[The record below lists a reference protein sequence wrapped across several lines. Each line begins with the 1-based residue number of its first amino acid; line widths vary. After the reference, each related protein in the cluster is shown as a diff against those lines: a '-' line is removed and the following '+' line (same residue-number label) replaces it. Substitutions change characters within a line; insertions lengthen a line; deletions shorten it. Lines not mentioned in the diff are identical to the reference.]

1 MGTPKFAVP
10 ILHELNKSSDKIVA
24 VYSQPAQK
32 AKRGQKLV
40 ISDIEELAQ
49 KLSLNIRTPTKLD
62 DNEYSYLKSL
72 HPDIVVVVAYGK
84 IIPKFFLDLPKFGF
98 INLHASLLPRW
109 RGAAPIQRSIMNC
122 DKETGVSFMKVQEK
136 LDTGP
141 YMLQI
146 KTSINNEMNYKE
158 LSEKLSKLGA
168 KNIVKCLDLIYKNKA
183 KFINQDNSKAS
194 YANKIKKSEAR
205 IIWSESANKI
215 IAKINGLNP
224 FPGAWFEYKN
234 SRFKLLKA
242 KEVQKR
248 SGEPGEVLNE
258 KLTIACGKNALE
270 VIEIQKEGKKV
281 LKINEFLSGNFI
293 SKGTKLR

>member
-1 MGTPKFAVP
+1 MFRF
-10 ILHELNKSSDKIVA
+10 N
-24 VYSQPAQK
+24 
-32 AKRGQKLV
+32 
-40 ISDIEELAQ
+40 
-49 KLSLNIRTPTKLD
+49 
-62 DNEYSYLKSL
+62 
-72 HPDIVVVVAYGK
+72 
-84 IIPKFFLDLPKFGF
+84 FL
-98 INLHASLLPRW
+98 
-109 RGAAPIQRSIMNC
+109 Q
-122 DKETGVSFMKVQEK
+122 
-136 LDTGP
+136 
-141 YMLQI
+141 
-146 KTSINNEMNYKE
+146 
-158 LSEKLSKLGA
+158 
-168 KNIVKCLDLIYKNKA
+168 NKA

-205 IIWSESANKI
+205 IIWSDSANKI

-242 KEVQKR
+242 KEVQKK

>member
-1 MGTPKFAVP
+1 
-10 ILHELNKSSDKIVA
+10 
-24 VYSQPAQK
+24 
-32 AKRGQKLV
+32 
-40 ISDIEELAQ
+40 
-49 KLSLNIRTPTKLD
+49 
-62 DNEYSYLKSL
+62 
-72 HPDIVVVVAYGK
+72 
-84 IIPKFFLDLPKFGF
+84 
-98 INLHASLLPRW
+98 
-109 RGAAPIQRSIMNC
+109 MNC
-122 DKETGVSFMKVQEK
+122 DKETGVSFMKIQEK

-242 KEVQKR
+242 KEVQKK